1 MRPYRRIERSTSLD
15 GAQYEST
22 RLAHASRRYWRRRNL
37 GWRLICKAFPGVLPA
52 HVCFADAETHSADVI
67 GGSGTRTYIIE
78 LKGKDWKPS
87 TG

>member
-1 MRPYRRIERSTSLD
+1 M
-15 GAQYEST
+15 
-22 RLAHASRRYWRRRNL
+22 
-37 GWRLICKAFPGVLPA
+37 LPA